1 MHYTNIWGAA
11 PQAPCAPEFI
21 NQNNKT
27 MKNNRFLGWS
37 IVIALLVIAIF
48 CEYKVGI
55 PLVNAFLD
63 VALTVAVF
71 LVGYNDTQKKSKS
84 QQGQIQELQNRI
96 KQLEEEQPNPQQ
108 NTLWQYAIKK

>member
-1 MHYTNIWGAA
+1 
-11 PQAPCAPEFI
+11 
-21 NQNNKT
+21 

-96 KQLEEEQPNPQQ
+96 KQLEEDRTNPQQ

>member
-1 MHYTNIWGAA
+1 
-11 PQAPCAPEFI
+11 
-21 NQNNKT
+21 

-96 KQLEEEQPNPQQ
+96 KQLEEDRTNPQPSVD
-108 NTLWQYAIKK
+108 WKHAIKR

>member
-1 MHYTNIWGAA
+1 
-11 PQAPCAPEFI
+11 
-21 NQNNKT
+21 

-37 IVIALLVIAIF
+37 IVIALLIIAIF

-55 PLVNAFLD
+55 PLVNAFLE

-71 LVGYNDTQKKSKS
+71 LVADNDTQKKSKS

-96 KQLEEEQPNPQQ
+96 KQLEEEKPNPQQ

>member
-1 MHYTNIWGAA
+1 M
-11 PQAPCAPEFI
+11 
-21 NQNNKT
+21 
-27 MKNNRFLGWS
+27 GWS

-96 KQLEEEQPNPQQ
+96 KQLEEEKPNPQQ

>member
-1 MHYTNIWGAA
+1 
-11 PQAPCAPEFI
+11 
-21 NQNNKT
+21 

-37 IVIALLVIAIF
+37 IVIALLIIAIF

-71 LVGYNDTQKKSKS
+71 LVGYNDAQKKSKS

-96 KQLEEEQPNPQQ
+96 KQLEEDRTNPQPSDD
-108 NTLWQYAIKK
+108 WKHAIKR

>member
-1 MHYTNIWGAA
+1 
-11 PQAPCAPEFI
+11 
-21 NQNNKT
+21 

-48 CEYKVGI
+48 CEYKVGF

-71 LVGYNDTQKKSKS
+71 WISFKDTPKKSIS
-84 QQGQIQELQNRI
+84 QQAQIQELQNRI
-96 KQLEEEQPNPQQ
+96 KQLEEDRINPQPSDD
-108 NTLWQYAIKK
+108 WKHAIKR

>member
-1 MHYTNIWGAA
+1 
-11 PQAPCAPEFI
+11 
-21 NQNNKT
+21 

-37 IVIALLVIAIF
+37 IVIALLIIAIL

-63 VALTVAVF
+63 VALSVAVF
-71 LVGYNDTQKKSKS
+71 LVADNDTQKKSKS

-96 KQLEEEQPNPQQ
+96 KQLEEEKPNPQQ

>member
-1 MHYTNIWGAA
+1 
-11 PQAPCAPEFI
+11 
-21 NQNNKT
+21 
-27 MKNNRFLGWS
+27 MKNDRFLGWS
-37 IVIALLVIAIF
+37 IVIALLIIAIL

-63 VALTVAVF
+63 VALSVAVF
-71 LVGYNDTQKKSKS
+71 LVADNDTQKKSKS

-96 KQLEEEQPNPQQ
+96 KQLEEEKPNPQQ

>member
-1 MHYTNIWGAA
+1 
-11 PQAPCAPEFI
+11 
-21 NQNNKT
+21 

-37 IVIALLVIAIF
+37 IVIALLIIAIF
-48 CEYKVGI
+48 CEYKVGF

-63 VALTVAVF
+63 VALSVAVF
-71 LVGYNDTQKKSKS
+71 LVADNDTQKKSKS

-96 KQLEEEQPNPQQ
+96 KQLEEEKPNPQQ

>member
-1 MHYTNIWGAA
+1 
-11 PQAPCAPEFI
+11 
-21 NQNNKT
+21 
-27 MKNNRFLGWS
+27 MKNNRFWGWS

-71 LVGYNDTQKKSKS
+71 WISFKDTQKKSIS
-84 QQGQIQELQNRI
+84 QQAQIQELQNRI
-96 KQLEEEQPNPQQ
+96 KQLEEDRTNPQPSVD
-108 NTLWQYAIKK
+108 WKHAIKR